1 MCSSVVGP
9 GVLPAAALAYPVGRA
24 LASGTWVP
32 RAALMSAATRLPVT
46 APANW

>member
-1 MCSSVVGP
+1 MYSSVAGP
-9 GVLPAAALAYPVGRA
+9 ECSPAAALAYPVGRA

-46 APANW
+46 TPAN